1 MHWMGVTVLPGHRY
15 PRVQG
20 AWVAGVVQKDP
31 AAHGLGA
38 MDDCG
43 QCEPL
48 SHATW
53 VAGVAQ

>member
-1 MHWMGVTVLPGHRY
+1 MGVTVLPGHRY

-38 MDDCG
+38 IDDCG
-43 QCEPL
+43 QNVPL
-48 SHATW
+48 AHATW